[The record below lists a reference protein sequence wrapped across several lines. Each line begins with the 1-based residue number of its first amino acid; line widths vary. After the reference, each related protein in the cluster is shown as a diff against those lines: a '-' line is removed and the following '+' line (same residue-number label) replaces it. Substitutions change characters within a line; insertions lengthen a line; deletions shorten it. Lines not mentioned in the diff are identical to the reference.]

1 MNLGN
6 SWQALLENPLGSLLV
21 LLIALFVPLVIYVL
35 LIWHAPRSPSYGR
48 LSSGVCLGLGAG
60 ACLLLCAAWLLPSQV
75 LGRDPHQV
83 EVAGLSISGAVALG
97 ALTWY
102 ARFPHAGGFS
112 AALGALLAVTL
123 VFWFVAVVPDST
135 GQSGVGLFILVFLG
149 SLGLGLVALIA
160 AAIRVRLPRRV

>member
-6 SWQALLENPLGSLLV
+6 SWQALLENPLGSVIVLLMALIVPVVILV
-21 LLIALFVPLVIYVL
+21 LLI
-35 LIWHAPRSPSYGR
+35 WKAPRSPSWGM
-48 LSSGVCLGLGAG
+48 LSSCACLGLGAG
-60 ACLLLCAAWLLPSQV
+60 ACLLLCTAWLLPSQL

-83 EVAGLSISGAVALG
+83 EVAGLAISGAVALG
-97 ALTWY
+97 TLGWF

-112 AALGALLAVTL
+112 ASLGALLAVTL

-149 SLGLGLVALIA
+149 SLGMGLVALLT